1 MIKITF
7 ILAIF
12 SFIVILEENNNA
24 STQLDESTKRQGNI
38 STVANL
44 TDQLKFRCIQIDASG
59 AIDQIENKEQQ
70 AECKKFL
77 DNVSIDELKV
87 LIEKYIEK
95 HD

>member
-1 MIKITF
+1 M
-7 ILAIF
+7 
-12 SFIVILEENNNA
+12 
-24 STQLDESTKRQGNI
+24 
-38 STVANL
+38 